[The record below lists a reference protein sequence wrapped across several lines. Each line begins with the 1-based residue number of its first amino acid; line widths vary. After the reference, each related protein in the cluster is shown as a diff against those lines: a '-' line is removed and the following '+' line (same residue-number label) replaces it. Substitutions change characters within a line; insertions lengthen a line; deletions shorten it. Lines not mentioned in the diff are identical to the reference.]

1 MPYSNIFKS
10 GHIGKM
16 ELANRIVMAPMG
28 SNYAE
33 TDGTCGERIQSY
45 YEARA
50 AGGAGLLIMG
60 VVSVGFP
67 HGTAEPYQV
76 GISDDKYIPGLS
88 EITRR
93 VHAHGSK
100 IAVQLQHA
108 GKTSVRDIVEGRPL
122 LVPSI
127 PPHQKSDM
135 MLSVTPDEIA
145 RFVRPNKPP
154 EIRVMEQEDIQK
166 VISWFTEAAIRAKKS
181 GFDGIEIHAAHSYV
195 IAGFLSA
202 YYNHRT
208 DEYGGPIENRARLLL
223 EVIQSIRTAVGADF
237 PVWIRLDAYELRTP
251 GGITLEDAKIVAKM
265 AEEAGVDA
273 IHVSAYAT
281 ITTGSAFTEAPLV
294 HQPGGFLNWASEI
307 KKIVSIPII
316 TAGRIDQE
324 LGESAI
330 KNGQTDF
337 IALGRKL
344 LADPELPNKWKQ
356 GDIKGV
362 RPCIYCYT
370 CVSEIFV
377 NERVRCAV
385 NVATGHEFEWPV
397 TFTEKPK
404 KVIIIGGGPAGM
416 EAARVAAQRGHQV
429 TLVEKTNQLGGTL
442 NIAAMAYS
450 ENGLLLDYLINQMR
464 HPNIQVKLNTSI
476 SVQEILKEKPDE
488 VMVATGAK
496 YQSTQA
502 LSKNQKNA
510 WDGELL
516 RSLLSSESMGKELS
530 ARLPI
535 WAQLGLSIAK
545 LSGLTK
551 SYKVL
556 QRLSKIWL
564 PFGKNIVIVG
574 GGLVGCEL
582 AELLV
587 ERNRKVT
594 ILEDGTHFA
603 KEIAIVRRWKVLDYL
618 KAENVTLLS
627 QHQLTSIQANSL
639 KAFDAKN
646 QKEVQISFDD
656 VIIANNSVTGRNIN
670 SDFEKSLIENNV
682 RVTNLGD
689 YENLGYISNAMA
701 TGFQA
706 GRSC

>member
-1 MPYSNIFKS
+1 MRYPNIFKS

-16 ELANRIVMAPMG
+16 ALPNRIVMAPMG
-28 SNYAE
+28 SNFAE
-33 TDGTCGERIQSY
+33 TDGACGERIQAY

-76 GISDDKYIPGLS
+76 GISDDKFIPGLT

-127 PPHQKSDM
+127 PPHQKTDM

-145 RFVRPNKPP
+145 RFVRPSKKP
-154 EIRVMEQEDIQK
+154 EIKVMVQEDIQQI
-166 VISWFTEAAIRAKKS
+166 ISWFTDASIRAKKS

-223 EVIQSIRTAVGADF
+223 EVIESVKSAVGPDF

-251 GGITLEDAKIVAKM
+251 GGITIEDAKVVSKM
-265 AEEAGVDA
+265 VEKAGVDA

-294 HQPGGFLNWASEI
+294 HEPGGFINWASEI
-307 KKIVSIPII
+307 KKIVSIPVIA
-316 TAGRIDQE
+316 AGRIDEE

-330 KNGQTDF
+330 QSGHADF

-344 LADPELPNKWKQ
+344 LADPDLPNKWKQ
-356 GDIKGV
+356 GDAKSV
-362 RPCIYCYT
+362 KPCIYCYT

-385 NVATGHEFEWPV
+385 NTATGHEYEWPIKIV
-397 TFTEKPK
+397 EKSK
-404 KVIIIGGGPAGM
+404 NIMIIGGGPSGM
-416 EAARVAAQRGHQV
+416 EAARVAAYRGHQV
-429 TLVEKTNQLGGTL
+429 TLIEKTNQLGGTL

-450 ENGLLLDYLINQMR
+450 ENGLLLDYLINQMS
-464 HPNIQVKLNTSI
+464 HPNIQIKLNTTI
-476 SVQEILKEKPDE
+476 SLQEILKEQPDE

-496 YQSTQA
+496 YQPTPA
-502 LSKNQKNA
+502 LSKDQKNA

-516 RSLLSSESMGKELS
+516 RSLLSSESMNKDLRD
-530 ARLPI
+530 RLPI
-535 WAQLGLSIAK
+535 WAQLGLRIAK
-545 LSGLTK
+545 LIGLTK
-551 SYKVL
+551 NYKVL
-556 QRLSKIWL
+556 QQLSKIWL

-587 ERNRKVT
+587 ERNRSIT
-594 ILEDGTHFA
+594 ILEEGTHFA

-627 QHQLTSIQANSL
+627 QHQLTSIESNSL
-639 KAFDAKN
+639 KAFDTEN
-646 QKEVQISFDD
+646 QKEVQIDFDD
-656 VIIANNSVTGRNIN
+656 VIIANNSATGRYIN

-689 YENLGYISNAMA
+689 YEDLGYISNAMA

-706 GRSC
+706 GRNC